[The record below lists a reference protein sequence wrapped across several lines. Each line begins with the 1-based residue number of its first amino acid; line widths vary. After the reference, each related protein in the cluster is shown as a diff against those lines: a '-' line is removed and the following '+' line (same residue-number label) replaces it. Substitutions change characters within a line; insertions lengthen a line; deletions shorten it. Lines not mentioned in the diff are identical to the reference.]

1 MFSDVL
7 GIPVSV
13 PRCREAGALGAAIAA
28 GVGVGI
34 FPDLLAGVRR
44 MARSAS
50 RFAPDRGM
58 TSHYD
63 GRYLTFS
70 MITEAMRPVWRRMAE
85 ET

>member
-1 MFSDVL
+1 
-7 GIPVSV
+7 
-13 PRCREAGALGAAIAA
+13 
-28 GVGVGI
+28 
-34 FPDLLAGVRR
+34 
-44 MARSAS
+44 
-50 RFAPDRGM
+50 M